1 MNLMNTSNN
10 SVAVRVPASS
20 ANIGPGFDVLGMALS
35 LHLEAGF
42 GTSPADSIEAIE
54 NHPTLVAFKHCG
66 GTGPLWVRS
75 QMPMGKGLGFS
86 GAARVAGV
94 SLAHAQKNGTDETVF
109 VNAQNEILAIAAE
122 LEGHPD
128 NVAASLL
135 GGVVASVAG
144 STVRIP
150 TLLDP
155 SIIVWVPQ
163 QQTSTKESRT
173 KLPATVSFDDA
184 VFNVGRTA
192 LLVAAFA
199 ANNIS
204 ALQTA
209 TQDRLHQDV
218 RFKKVPASQEALN
231 IFVKAGA
238 WCAWLSGSGPTVAA
252 MCDDTNAQ
260 RIADCL
266 PDHGSTMV
274 LRIATHGAQLL
285 AI

>member
-1 MNLMNTSNN
+1 MNTSND

-86 GAARVAGV
+86 GAARIAGV

-109 VNAQNEILAIAAE
+109 VNAHHEILAIAAE

-155 SIIVWVPQ
+155 SVIVWVPQ

-173 KLPATVSFDDA
+173 KLPATVPFSDA

-199 ANNIS
+199 ANDIS

-218 RFKKVPASQEALN
+218 RFKKVPASQETLN
-231 IFVKAGA
+231 SFVKAGA

-252 MCDDTNAQ
+252 MCDDSDAQ
-260 RIADCL
+260 RIADSL

>member
-1 MNLMNTSNN
+1 M
-10 SVAVRVPASS
+10 
-20 ANIGPGFDVLGMALS
+20 
-35 LHLEAGF
+35 
-42 GTSPADSIEAIE
+42 
-54 NHPTLVAFKHCG
+54 
-66 GTGPLWVRS
+66 
-75 QMPMGKGLGFS
+75 
-86 GAARVAGV
+86 
-94 SLAHAQKNGTDETVF
+94 
-109 VNAQNEILAIAAE
+109 AIAAE

-173 KLPATVSFDDA
+173 KLPATVPFADA

-199 ANNIS
+199 ANEIS

-218 RFKKVPASQEALN
+218 RFKKAPASQETLN
-231 IFVKAGA
+231 SFVKAGA

-252 MCDDTNAQ
+252 MCDDADAQ

-266 PDHGSTMV
+266 SDHGSTMV

>member
-1 MNLMNTSNN
+1 MNSSSN
-10 SVAVRVPASS
+10 SIAVRVPASS

-42 GTSPADSIEAIE
+42 GSSPADSIEATQ
-54 NHPTLVAFKHCG
+54 NHPVLVAFKHCG
-66 GTGPLWVRS
+66 GQGPLWVRS

-94 SLAHAQKNGTDETVF
+94 SLAHAQKNGSDEIVF
-109 VNAQNEILAIAAE
+109 RNAQTELLAIATE

-128 NVAASLL
+128 NVSASLL

-150 TLLDP
+150 TQLDP
-155 SIIVWVPQ
+155 AIIVWVPQ
-163 QQTSTKESRT
+163 EQTSTRESRT
-173 KLPATVSFDDA
+173 KLPTTVSFADA

-192 LLVAAFA
+192 LLVAALA
-199 ANNIS
+199 AGDIS

-218 RFKKVPASQEALN
+218 RFKK
-231 IFVKAGA
+231 F
-238 WCAWLSGSGPTVAA
+238 
-252 MCDDTNAQ
+252 Q
-260 RIADCL
+260 RRKPRCL
-266 PDHGSTMV
+266 VVLMLVRGVHGCLV
-274 LRIATHGAQLL
+274 LGQLL
-285 AI
+285 LRCVTPQMRKILPTSFQIKVRQWSCELPPKAHNFSQSKIF

>member
-1 MNLMNTSNN
+1 MNTTND

-42 GTSPADSIEAIE
+42 GTSPADSIEASQ
-54 NHPTLVAFKHCG
+54 NHPTLVAFRHSG

-86 GAARVAGV
+86 GAARIAGV

-109 VNAQNEILAIAAE
+109 QNAHREILAIATE

-173 KLPATVSFDDA
+173 KLPANVPFADA
-184 VFNVGRTA
+184 VFNIGRTA
-192 LLVAAFA
+192 LLVAALA
-199 ANNIS
+199 ANDIS
-204 ALQTA
+204 ALQIA

-218 RFKKVPASQEALN
+218 RLKKVPESQEALN
-231 IFVKAGA
+231 SFSRAGA

-252 MCDDTNAQ
+252 MCDGTDAQ
-260 RIADCL
+260 RIADAL

-274 LRIATHGAQLL
+274 LRIAEHGAQLL

>member
-1 MNLMNTSNN
+1 MNTLNN

-42 GTSPADSIEAIE
+42 GSSPADSVEATA
-54 NHPTLVAFKHCG
+54 NHPTLVAFNHCG
-66 GTGPLWVRS
+66 GQGPLWVRS
-75 QMPMGKGLGFS
+75 QMPMGKGMGFS
-86 GAARVAGV
+86 GAARIAGV
-94 SLAHAQKNGTDETVF
+94 SLAHAQKNGTDESVF
-109 VNAQNEILAIAAE
+109 AAAQTELLAIATE

-144 STVRIP
+144 ATVRIP
-150 TLLDP
+150 SPLDP
-155 SIIVWVPQ
+155 AIIVWVPQ
-163 QQTSTKESRT
+163 EQTSTKESRT
-173 KLPATVSFDDA
+173 KLPTTLPFADA

-192 LLVAAFA
+192 LLVAALA
-199 ANNIS
+199 AGDIS
-204 ALQTA
+204 ALRIA

-218 RFKKVPASQEALN
+218 RFKKVPGSQAALN
-231 IFVKAGA
+231 ILLEAGV

-252 MCDDTNAQ
+252 MCSHTDAQ
-260 RIADCL
+260 HIVEKL
-266 PDHGSTMV
+266 PHHGSTMV
-274 LRIATHGAQLL
+274 LRIAERGAQLL

>member
-1 MNLMNTSNN
+1 MDTSNN

-109 VNAQNEILAIAAE
+109 VNAQHEILAIAAE

-150 TLLDP
+150 TQLDP

-199 ANNIS
+199 ANNTS

-218 RFKKVPASQEALN
+218 RFKKVPASQEVLN
-231 IFVKAGA
+231 SFVKAGA

>member
-1 MNLMNTSNN
+1 MDTSNN

-109 VNAQNEILAIAAE
+109 VNAQHEILAIAAE

-150 TLLDP
+150 TQLDP

-199 ANNIS
+199 ANNTS
-204 ALQTA
+204 ALHTA

-218 RFKKVPASQEALN
+218 RFKKVPASQEVLN
-231 IFVKAGA
+231 SFVKAGA